1 MTKLIEEEDM
11 RVITTKQIFKA
22 LKRNILL
29 IIVPAILAFGLALS
43 QTVLKDG
50 RSYEA
55 DSILM
60 VTGTEKDQEISYNNL
75 LLNEKLANIYGQ
87 FLESNE
93 LYEKVADKLSSDI
106 KAADIKENL
115 TYDVNPQGGVISFI
129 YEDKDKDR
137 ALDTLTLITED
148 FRAYVKEYLG
158 MDNISY
164 IQKPAVEDES
174 KSKGLRI
181 SVAALLV
188 GAILGMVLAIYK
200 DILSDEI
207 RDPEDLKDLGL
218 TYLGDLT
225 TDEMAAIY
233 TTKTAINNLT
243 DNSVIGITTPDPKG
257 STYDFSEKL
266 ALAMSST
273 LGVCLIDSLAEN
285 TRVDKKYQSTADD
298 FKVLRYKGIDY
309 IKLTE
314 KSAMT
319 LDSLAFEEK
328 ILELRDTYN
337 YVLINEASL
346 EDLGPTIGL
355 RYEDY
360 KLILVNGKNTKRV
373 DLLEK
378 IDQIEKMGS
387 LVLGV
392 IYYN

>member
-106 KAADIKENL
+106 KATDIKENL

-148 FRAYVKEYLG
+148 FRAYVKEYLD

-164 IQKPAVEDES
+164 IQKPVVEDES

-181 SVAALLV
+181 SIAALLV

-243 DNSVIGITTPDPKG
+243 DNSVIGITTPDPQG

-266 ALAMSST
+266 ALAMSTT